1 MNFTKKAHIV
11 ALASAIALPMLA
23 NASPVAPEQKP
34 VPVRFSAEVLAN
46 FELYADSDNN
56 KLVWYVPKYGS
67 VAMLGTPS
75 APVPRFNA
83 NYFTEFSGAFAGQ
96 TVAVLGGSFSTA
108 GFAPQRT
115 QLQTEATRLGVQIA
129 PAQAKKAT
137 TKFIVSGLD
146 TDGKLHA
153 NCTTTKLLVTNPVTG
168 LTTEVSMPKCEVVY
182 EDGTIK
188 EVDTIQKF
196 TALVPTGQTSVS
208 TSIPF
213 QAKTTPDYTNSVT
226 TNLASGANFDESL
239 SAVVDWEIP
248 TSSITR
254 TARFTINYNQ
264 VFEKA
269 TTFAAIHDWACVDI
283 EVSTFFQRLVRDGSI
298 KVEYLNAS
306 NQWVLNAPNASDFV
320 GAVAALER
328 EIRNEIFSEMTS
340 YAQPNL
346 PNVSRQASAVFTLR
360 ANYEKQIF
368 SVNETRVF
376 NYNPGPVIKTARTDM
391 FVGCLT
397 GGFGVPVTASTA
409 PNCKA
414 LFGI

>member
-168 LTTEVSMPKCEVVY
+168 LTTEV
-182 EDGTIK
+182 
-188 EVDTIQKF
+188 F
-196 TALVPTGQTSVS
+196 HA
-208 TSIPF
+208 
-213 QAKTTPDYTNSVT
+213 
-226 TNLASGANFDESL
+226 
-239 SAVVDWEIP
+239 
-248 TSSITR
+248 
-254 TARFTINYNQ
+254 Q
-264 VFEKA
+264 V
-269 TTFAAIHDWACVDI
+269 
-283 EVSTFFQRLVRDGSI
+283 
-298 KVEYLNAS
+298 
-306 NQWVLNAPNASDFV
+306 
-320 GAVAALER
+320 
-328 EIRNEIFSEMTS
+328 
-340 YAQPNL
+340 
-346 PNVSRQASAVFTLR
+346 
-360 ANYEKQIF
+360 
-368 SVNETRVF
+368 
-376 NYNPGPVIKTARTDM
+376 
-391 FVGCLT
+391 
-397 GGFGVPVTASTA
+397 
-409 PNCKA
+409 
-414 LFGI
+414 